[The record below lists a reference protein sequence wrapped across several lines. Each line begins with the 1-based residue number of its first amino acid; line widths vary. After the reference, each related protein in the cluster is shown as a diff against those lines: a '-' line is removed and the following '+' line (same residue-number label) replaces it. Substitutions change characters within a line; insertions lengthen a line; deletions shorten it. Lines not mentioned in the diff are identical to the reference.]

1 MGFKKWLCIIGLFG
15 LLIIGSMYEKNNR
28 KFSYHELTISG
39 AIEMM
44 KKEEVIIL
52 DVRTKMEYDAG
63 HIKGA
68 INVPVESIDDKFSE
82 LFKDKNAYYMVY
94 CRSGNRSLTATKK
107 LATYGY
113 KNVYDFGS
121 IENWKEPLVKD

>member
-1 MGFKKWLCIIGLFG
+1 MEPKKVLLMVVLFI
-15 LLIIGSMYEKNNR
+15 LLILGMAYEKSHR
-28 KFSYHELTISG
+28 KFSYHSLTTEG

-52 DVRTKMEYDAG
+52 DVRTKLEFDAG

-68 INVPVESIDDKFSE
+68 INVPLESIDDKFSE
-82 LFKDKNAYYMVY
+82 LFQDKNAYYMVY
-94 CRSGNRSLTATKK
+94 CRSGNRSETASKK

-113 KNVYDFGS
+113 RNVYDFGS
-121 IENWKEPLVKD
+121 IENYKEPLVKD

>member
-1 MGFKKWLCIIGLFG
+1 MEFKKVLLIVILLGV
-15 LLIIGSMYEKNNR
+15 LIIGAMYEKNHR
-28 KFSYHELTISG
+28 KFSYHELSTSG

-52 DVRTKMEYDAG
+52 DVRTKLEYDAG

-68 INVPVESIDDKFSE
+68 INVPMESIDDKFSE

-94 CRSGNRSLTATKK
+94 CRSGSRSEMASKK

-121 IENWKEPLVKD
+121 IENWDEPLVKD